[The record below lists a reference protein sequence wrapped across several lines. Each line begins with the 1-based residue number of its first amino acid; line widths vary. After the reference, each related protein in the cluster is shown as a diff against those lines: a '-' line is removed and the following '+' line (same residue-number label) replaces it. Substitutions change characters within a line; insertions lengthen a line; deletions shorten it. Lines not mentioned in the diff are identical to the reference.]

1 MKKKLIVVLLI
12 ALVALIALAG
22 CNPNKADYDTEIIK
36 NGDFESFNAQQS
48 EENKSQA
55 DNWFIKK
62 GTTENWGRNES
73 NSSEYDAKL
82 GRRYLYLH
90 NTSSGYNYIYQKV
103 RLEKNATYKLTV
115 YINAETLSG
124 SAGVFFE
131 GAVDT
136 VGVVIDE
143 KTEGWQEISEYFTST
158 VSGEVT
164 LVAAVG
170 RETSNATGKV
180 LFDNISLQK
189 IDGVGDDVTLSVL
202 KMKEGYT
209 MSDGGSITFVILFTL
224 ISAGICAGMFFL
236 IKGILKNKEG
246 IHSNDGTKKGD
257 KFLNA
262 MTGRTASFIYVLLG
276 AFILRFIIV
285 LATAEGNDI
294 IMNWISLSKDVASKG
309 IISYYTGATNEPQG
323 IVWIYGLLGFI
334 GKWLNLEN
342 VGYSIL
348 VRMPMVV
355 ADLSVCYMIYG
366 CAAKYQN
373 ERTAIVYG
381 FIYAILP
388 VFFVL
393 GSLYGSTQSIAIA
406 FLVAMSVS
414 MLGKKYVSTGIYYTL
429 ALMFSNYALILLPVI
444 LLYQIYGLVT
454 DKSSIAKTVV
464 TMALCLV
471 VFYLMSL
478 PLCWSEVAKGNVL
491 MVFRKM
497 YAFFDVN
504 YPTLSDNTFNLY
516 GIFAAGGKLRS
527 SNIILNIGNWLFV
540 AGMSAYAIYHYIRTA
555 NRLDLILLSGIMLV
569 AYSALGAQGALDIM
583 PIGLALLL
591 LYIIITPDIRLYI
604 GTSALSALSFLNI
617 AQLLSQSGFISGVDN
632 AGTLDFE
639 GKNAFMIIF
648 SILTVAAVFYML
660 YVTCDITINSY
671 VKPIAKDKDIQQI
684 DSAEA

>member
-1 MKKKLIVVLLI
+1 
-12 ALVALIALAG
+12 
-22 CNPNKADYDTEIIK
+22 
-36 NGDFESFNAQQS
+36 
-48 EENKSQA
+48 
-55 DNWFIKK
+55 
-62 GTTENWGRNES
+62 
-73 NSSEYDAKL
+73 
-82 GRRYLYLH
+82 
-90 NTSSGYNYIYQKV
+90 
-103 RLEKNATYKLTV
+103 
-115 YINAETLSG
+115 
-124 SAGVFFE
+124 
-131 GAVDT
+131 
-136 VGVVIDE
+136 
-143 KTEGWQEISEYFTST
+143 
-158 VSGEVT
+158 
-164 LVAAVG
+164 
-170 RETSNATGKV
+170 
-180 LFDNISLQK
+180 
-189 IDGVGDDVTLSVL
+189 
-202 KMKEGYT
+202 
-209 MSDGGSITFVILFTL
+209 
-224 ISAGICAGMFFL
+224 
-236 IKGILKNKEG
+236 
-246 IHSNDGTKKGD
+246 
-257 KFLNA
+257 

-294 IMNWISLSKDVASKG
+294 IKNWISLSKDVASKG